1 MTMPNAG
8 QRPSRSAEKG
18 KITVPP
24 KLKRYV
30 ISTDQAGKSG
40 VVTQELTNEQ
50 GREGFYWRS
59 TLWATNH
66 FPPHNGTDED
76 ISADVIT
83 REPLPGG
90 LIFRALEIA
99 PDHEDAELH
108 RRVLAE
114 LNSAVGQRVRPSD
127 ADLARHPNMHRTRTL
142 DFTTCV
148 RGRIYLVTDTDEVL
162 MTPGDTVYL
171 VILNAFSWMNAVL
184 KSFSAIGASVTGL
197 PALNPQSVLKIGIN
211 PANIIFNS
219 PGNAS
224 MMTNS
229 EQAIIRA

>member
-1 MTMPNAG
+1 M
-8 QRPSRSAEKG
+8 
-18 KITVPP
+18 PP

-30 ISTDQAGKSG
+30 ISTDEAGKSG
-40 VVTQELTNEQ
+40 VVTHELTNEQ
-50 GREGFYWRS
+50 YREGFFWRS

-66 FPPHNGTDED
+66 FPPHNATDGD

-99 PDHEDAELH
+99 PDHKDAELH

-114 LNSAVGQRVRPSD
+114 LNSAVGQRVHPSD

-148 RGRIYLVTDTDEVL
+148 RGQVYLVTDTDEVL
-162 MTPGDTVYL
+162 MTPGDT
-171 VILNAFSWMNAVL
+171 AVL
-184 KSFSAIGASVTGL
+184 RGGNHAWSNRSSEPCLLVVTMADAE
-197 PALNPQSVLKIGIN
+197 P
-211 PANIIFNS
+211 
-219 PGNAS
+219 
-224 MMTNS
+224 
-229 EQAIIRA
+229 R